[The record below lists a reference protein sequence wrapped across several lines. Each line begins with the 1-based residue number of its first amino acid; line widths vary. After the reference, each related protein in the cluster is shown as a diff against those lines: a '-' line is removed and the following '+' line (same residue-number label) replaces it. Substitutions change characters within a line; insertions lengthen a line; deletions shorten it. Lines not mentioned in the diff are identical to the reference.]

1 MGGLMALAQG
11 ADMAPYWMS
20 FVSVPDV
27 DGSVEVAREIEGAVD
42 RRFTGCCVLG
52 DEGPER

>member
-11 ADMAPYWMS
+11 ADMAPDWMS
-20 FVSVPDV
+20 CVSVVDV
-27 DGSVEVAREIEGAVD
+27 DASVEVAREIEGAVD

-52 DEGPER
+52 DEGHER